1 MAQFDPANNAAR
13 VIANKVSGQLT
24 TPSSVTYDK
33 DGKII
38 CAGEE
43 SKLQHGTDPNTVG
56 SFKRLIGRRFD
67 SAEVQEQIRRVN
79 YKISKKPDGFSL
91 I

>member
-1 MAQFDPANNAAR
+1 MAQFDPASNAAR
-13 VIANKVSGQLT
+13 VIANKLTGQLT
-24 TPSSVTYDK
+24 TPSSVTYDQ
-33 DGKII
+33 DGKIV
-38 CAGEE
+38 CAGEK
-43 SKLQHGTDPNTVG
+43 SKLQHGTDPNTIG

-79 YKISKKPDGFSL
+79 YTISKKPDGFSL